1 MNTIR
6 TVCWMITC
14 IAVVTLGA
22 CQSSPTRI
30 HGLDMVVPAARMET
44 YQAPPLRVD
53 TVNVPAGWD
62 RIEMLDVSAP
72 GRLGINEFDHW
83 SAPLAQITRQ
93 ALSGDLDQRLPPGS
107 VIYPRLP
114 KPNGALGVDVDIL
127 EFGVAGLQA
136 SMQTSWTIV
145 PPTGS
150 QNAKRSVAL
159 LQVAMISTQPAAI
172 AHAWSELLGQLADH
186 IAADTASF
194 NE

>member
-1 MNTIR
+1 
-6 TVCWMITC
+6 MIAC
-14 IAVVTLGA
+14 IAAVNLGA

-30 HGLDMVVPAARMET
+30 HGLDLAVPATRMET

-53 TVNVPAGWD
+53 TVNVPASWD
-62 RIEMLDVSAP
+62 RIEMLDLSAP

-93 ALSGDLDQRLPPGS
+93 ALSGDLDRRLPPGS

-127 EFGVAGLQA
+127 DFAVKGSQA
-136 SMQTSWTIV
+136 SMQASWTIV
-145 PPTGS
+145 PATGS
-150 QNAKRSVAL
+150 QSAKRSVAL
-159 LQVAMISTQPAAI
+159 LQSAMTSTEPAAI
-172 AHAWSELLGQLADH
+172 ARAWSELLGQLADH
-186 IAADTASF
+186 IASDTASF